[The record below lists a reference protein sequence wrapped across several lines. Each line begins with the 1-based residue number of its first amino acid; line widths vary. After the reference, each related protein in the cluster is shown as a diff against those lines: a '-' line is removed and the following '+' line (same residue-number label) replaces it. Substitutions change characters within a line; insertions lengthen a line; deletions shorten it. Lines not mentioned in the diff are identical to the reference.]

1 MATQEEING
10 IFPAMLDNFQAD
22 KAEGVNATIQFDL
35 SGDNG
40 GMYWVKIN
48 DGAVTN
54 GTGDVEA
61 DMTVKAAADD
71 FYGIATGETNPMQA
85 FMMGKIKL
93 DDMGLGMKMIA
104 MFGMG

>member
-10 IFPAMLDNFQAD
+10 IFPAMVDNFIPE
-22 KAEGVNATIQFDL
+22 KASGVNATIQFEL

-40 GMYWVKIN
+40 GVYWVKIEEGSVTHG
-48 DGAVTN
+48 DGEA
-54 GTGDVEA
+54 EA

-71 FYGIATGETNPMQA
+71 FHGIASGETNPMQA

>member
-10 IFPAMLDNFQAD
+10 IFPAMMDNFQPD
-22 KAEGVNATIQFDL
+22 KAEGVNATIQFNL

-40 GMYWVKIN
+40 GIYWVKID
-48 DGAVTN
+48 DGSVTH
-54 GTGDVEA
+54 GDGDVEA

-71 FYGIATGETNPMQA
+71 FHAIATGETNPMQA
-85 FMMGKIKL
+85 FMMGKIKI

>member
-10 IFPAMLDNFQAD
+10 IFPAMMANFQAD
-22 KAEGVNATIQFDL
+22 KAAGVNATIQFDL

-40 GMYWVKIN
+40 GLYWVKIEE
-48 DGAVTN
+48 GSVSH
-54 GTGDVEA
+54 GEGDVEA
-61 DMTVKAAADD
+61 DMTLKAAADD
-71 FYGIATGETNPMQA
+71 FHGIASGETNPMQA

>member
-1 MATQEEING
+1 MATQEEINAM
-10 IFPAMLDNFQAD
+10 FPAMMDNFQAD

-40 GMYWVKIN
+40 GLYWVKIA
-48 DGAVTN
+48 DGSVTH
-54 GTGDVEA
+54 GDGDVEA
-61 DMTVKAAADD
+61 EMTVKAAADD
-71 FYGIATGETNPMQA
+71 FHAIATGETNPMQA